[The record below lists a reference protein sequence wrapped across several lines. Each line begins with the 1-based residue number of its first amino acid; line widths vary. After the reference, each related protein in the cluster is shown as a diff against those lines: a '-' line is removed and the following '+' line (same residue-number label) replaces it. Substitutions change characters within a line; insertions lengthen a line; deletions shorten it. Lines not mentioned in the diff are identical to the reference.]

1 MRSIYVLGC
10 FVLGTIAATAAGCGG
25 DDDGAGG
32 EGGTGGAGGATSS
45 TTSSS
50 TSSSVTTTGAGG
62 EEGDQNDS
70 IETAESIEIDADAVQ
85 ETLDPVDADQDFYRF
100 TGTKGQVLYIL
111 TDAKPE
117 ADETDPRYPDLVVSL
132 LDAQG
137 EQIAR
142 NDDPPQ
148 GGNDSRL
155 ITVLPADGDYYLL
168 VEECTSALGASS
180 CAPADGIENFDY
192 AIGISSLD
200 AAAAD
205 DDSLIEDK
213 EPNDEQAQALP
224 LHYEALDD
232 DTGYYTT
239 FLIGDFESATDVDVY
254 SFTLPETP
262 ASEHGLKATFL
273 PSAPSGT
280 DGSGSTVDV
289 SEITVFDAADL
300 TTPYAKIDPS
310 KGGSIEVPV
319 KAGEE
324 AEYLVF
330 VKRPQGEMGAND
342 FYVLLHNRLD
352 ISGRE
357 AEDLTNNLATTPEG
371 DLYSF
376 ELGGGG
382 LVYTVD
388 GELSDGITPDADHYA
403 LPVPEGA
410 DATWKVSAFCGA
422 QRHGSGLREFT
433 LTLLNGD
440 GTEIGSTYTA
450 TESETADLEIAGV
463 DLPASPAENRLIAL
477 VSAGT
482 PAADVTSRSYDCVFG
497 FIPGAD

>member
-1 MRSIYVLGC
+1 MRSIHFLGC
-10 FVLGTIAATAAGCGG
+10 FVLGAIAATAAACGG
-25 DDDGAGG
+25 DDDSGAGG
-32 EGGTGGAGGATSS
+32 QGGAGGAGGATSS
-45 TTSSS
+45 SSTTGGVTTTTSS
-50 TSSSVTTTGAGG
+50 GG
-62 EEGDQNDS
+62 EQGDQNDS
-70 IETAESIEIDADAVQ
+70 IETAESIEIDGDGVQ
-85 ETLDPVDADQDFYRF
+85 ETLDPVDTDQDFYRF
-100 TGTKGQVLYIL
+100 TGTQGQILYVT

-117 ADETDPRYPDLVVSL
+117 QDETDPTYPDLVVSL

-137 EQIAR
+137 NQIAR
-142 NDDPPQ
+142 NDDPPLG

-155 ITVLPADGDYYLL
+155 ITVLPADGDYYVV
-168 VEECTSALGASS
+168 VEECTSALGPSS
-180 CAPADGIENFDY
+180 CAPAEDIENFDY

-200 AAAAD
+200 PAAAD

-213 EPNDEQAQALP
+213 EPNDDETQALP
-224 LHYEALDD
+224 LHYEALAD

-254 SFTLPETP
+254 SFTLPEAP
-262 ASEHGLKATFL
+262 AAEHGLKASFL
-273 PSAPSGT
+273 LSAPPGAE
-280 DGSGSTVDV
+280 GSGSTVDV
-289 SEITVFDAADL
+289 SEIAVFDAADL
-300 TTPYAKIDPS
+300 TTPYAKVDPS

-330 VKRPQGEMGAND
+330 VKRPQGEVGAND

-357 AEDLTNNLATTPEG
+357 AQESTNNDATTPEG

-376 ELGGGG
+376 DIGGGG
-382 LVYTVD
+382 IAYTVD
-388 GELSDGITPDADHYA
+388 GEIAEGDAPDTDYYA
-403 LPVPEGA
+403 LPLPEGA

-422 QRHGSGLREFT
+422 QRHGSGLRE
-433 LTLLNGD
+433 LKVTLLNGD
-440 GTEIGSTYTA
+440 GTELGDGYTH
-450 TESETADLEIAGV
+450 TESEAADLEIVGK
-463 DLPASPAENRLIAL
+463 DLPATPAENRLIAM

-497 FIPGAD
+497 FIPGN